1 MKEGGGEQ
9 GRGGRREA
17 GKRREEG
24 SREEEGGGRREEGR
38 GGRREAGKRREESK
52 TEGERVCTLAEGG
65 VEGLCPVRR
74 DDVAGGGGRGGVGV
88 ALNGIGS
95 CSGVL

>member
-1 MKEGGGEQ
+1 MFYDTQAKGDTERSVKEGG
-9 GRGGRREA
+9 
-17 GKRREEG
+17 
-24 SREEEGGGRREEGR
+24 
-38 GGRREAGKRREESK
+38 GKRREESK
-52 TEGERVCTLAEGG
+52 REGERVCTLAEGG